1 MYLRAARRPKQFRC
15 ALAIAG
21 AADGTQQAD
30 AQEPRGA
37 GAVDEAV
44 DLYLEQQRSDPGAV
58 LEATFGALPPLQI
71 PSRDEWDDG

>member
-1 MYLRAARRPKQFRC
+1 MAATRTQIYLTTEQRRRLDE
-15 ALAIAG
+15 LATRKDKSLA
-21 AADGTQQAD
+21 TVV
-30 AQEPRGA
+30 R
-37 GAVDEAV
+37 EAV